1 MVEAEKTAKM
11 INENRENYRVVAR
24 RGSVLYFVISDLAL
38 IDPMYQYSLEY
49 FSKLF
54 NKRLEKSAK
63 SEDLE
68 ERLRILLEDETSSFY
83 VNICRGLFEKD
94 KLLYSFL
101 NATSIFKRS
110 GEITMD
116 EWNIYLRGSTTD
128 FSAFKNDVPYISDAL
143 YYKIMALEEAHSN
156 FADISKS
163 WASAEDAA
171 YWRPMMSS
179 EEPHALP
186 LPPVYADRLN
196 AFQ

>member
-1 MVEAEKTAKM
+1 MIEAEKTAKM
-11 INENRENYRVVAR
+11 INENRENYRGVAR

-63 SEDLE
+63 SDDLE
-68 ERLRILLEDETSSFY
+68 ERLRILMEDETGSFY
-83 VNICRGLFEKD
+83 INICRGLFEKD

-101 NATSIFKRS
+101 IASSIFKRS
-110 GEITMD
+110 GEISMD

-143 YYKIMALEEAHSN
+143 YYKIMALEEAHAN

-179 EEPHALP
+179 DEPHNLP
-186 LPPVYADRLN
+186 LPPKYADSLN
-196 AFQ
+196 SFQ